1 MNNPNQFEN
10 DFSNLNA
17 DLNNFYNYRQNTIR
31 QGKVDAMTQRNFDL
45 GQSTEKSSLSTR
57 LKSLAGEEG
66 IGALATP
73 HGVQQIRSVV
83 NYARG
88 KFLSPETV
96 ASQDEAAASS
106 YQAAED
112 AVVAGVRGVGSGI
125 ASGVSAVGEGLA
137 SGASAIG
144 SGLSQIGS
152 SLTRG
157 AGEMG
162 DVGGDAVI
170 QSLNATEMAPVFSS
184 GGGGTGIFAESKVAP
199 PPVDETG
206 NYIPE
211 TAAERSA
218 RMQGTAPEASEE
230 VVDYGAIRSA
240 EPAVAEGTEAVAET
254 GATEAA
260 GAVGAGTLAADTAV
274 TAGLEEAAAGSW
286 WSPVGWVLGAA
297 GLGYA
302 AYTYAE
308 GEEQQKESQEEQT
321 AADQV
326 KPNTPPQTS
335 IAGRYISPVQNAMQD
350 E

>member
-17 DLNNFYNYRQNTIR
+17 DLNDFYNYRQNTIR
-31 QGKVDAMTQRNFDL
+31 QGKVDAMAQRNFDL
-45 GQSTEKSSLSTR
+45 GQVTEKSSLATR

-73 HGVQQIRSVV
+73 HGIQQIRSAV

-96 ASQDEAAASS
+96 ASQDEAAAAS

-137 SGASAIG
+137 SGASAVG

-157 AGEMG
+157 AGEVG

-184 GGGGTGIFAESKVAP
+184 GGGGTGVFAESKTAP

-206 NYIPE
+206 AYIPE

-218 RMQGTAPEASEE
+218 RMQGAAPQESEE
-230 VVDYGAIRSA
+230 VVDYGALESS
-240 EPAVAEGTEAVAET
+240 EPAAAAATEAVGEA

-260 GAVGAGTLAADTAV
+260 AASAGTLATDAAV

-297 GLGYA
+297 GLAYA
-302 AYTYAE
+302 GYTYAE

-326 KPNTPPQTS
+326 KPNIPPPTS
-335 IAGRYISPVQNAMQD
+335 VAGRYISPVQDALQD